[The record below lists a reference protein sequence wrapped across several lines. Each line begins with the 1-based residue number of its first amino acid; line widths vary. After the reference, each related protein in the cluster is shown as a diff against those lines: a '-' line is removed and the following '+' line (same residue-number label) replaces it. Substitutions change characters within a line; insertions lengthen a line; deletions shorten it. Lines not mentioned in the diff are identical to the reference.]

1 MREVLGCH
9 LLGVNE
15 RVRASPCER
24 ATPELTYFCLG
35 RMSFCMRTTLRLDD
49 VLLRDAKRFAI
60 ETGRTLTAVIEDALR
75 EALTRRSRRAPA
87 APTRLP
93 TYGRGGLRA
102 GIDLDDSSALRDA
115 MDDT

>member
-1 MREVLGCH
+1 M
-9 LLGVNE
+9 
-15 RVRASPCER
+15 
-24 ATPELTYFCLG
+24 
-35 RMSFCMRTTLRLDD
+35 DD

-87 APTRLP
+87 PEPLP
-93 TYGRGGLRA
+93 TYGRGGLRS
-102 GIDLDDSSALRDA
+102 GIDLDDSSALRDV